1 MDLPFEDCSFD
12 AATMGYGLRNVASIP
27 AALRV
32 GGWWVGEMVMMC
44 TAIGLVLPLSIKS
57 AAVNPLALLRWKPHD
72 WRSEALHR
80 PNHPPPVCPQ
90 ELHRVLRPGCS
101 VAILDFNNAADNP
114 VVDATQVGRECLRC
128 AVHVAREDRAPACL
142 MLHNATPLHS
152 IALMPPFSPPPPPWL
167 QAFFLDSLVVPR
179 ARQLGVAEEYE

>member
-32 GGWWVGEMVMMC
+32 GGRPGQ
-44 TAIGLVLPLSIKS
+44 LSGCVAGSKAV
-57 AAVNPLALLRWKPHD
+57 AAAGAHASLLRCWQLLCLPIG
-72 WRSEALHR
+72 SVLASTPASIQSALGR
-80 PNHPPPVCPQ
+80 LQ

-114 VVDATQVGRECLRC
+114 VVDATQVCTQKLV
-128 AVHVAREDRAPACL
+128 AVLPVPGGRAPCC
-142 MLHNATPLHS
+142 MLAESLPGQQAPH
-152 IALMPPFSPPPPPWL
+152 PPSSHPPR
-167 QAFFLDSLVVPR
+167 QAFFLESLVVPR